1 MSNTPPIRVFISGAC
16 AGLAEVRQALGTHPE
31 IEIVGTAVEPARA
44 AQKLAASNAQVILHG
59 SSRGDRLPAEDVE
72 AIRQAT
78 AAPIVLVTSGS
89 ANGVLREALAAGVHD
104 VVLLPQLTDALVFT
118 IRRTEVMA
126 SGRQQQS
133 ATSQVARIGADG
145 KILTVFSPKGG
156 VGKTTMA
163 CALATAFARR
173 KGYRVLLVDLD
184 LQFGDCAIMMG
195 VEPEKTIYDIV
206 MTAGDLDPDK
216 LTGYVA
222 AHPSGVHIVPAPVRP
237 EDAELVAEDRV
248 AHLLEVA
255 KEAYDV
261 IVVDTPT
268 HFHATTLA
276 TLDRTDKL
284 VLLASLDIP
293 SVKNVKL
300 TLQTLGLLHYPG
312 ERINV
317 VLNRP
322 HAKAEIKRPEIERAL
337 DMKALA
343 EVPYDR
349 EVAVA
354 VNRGVPMPMSAPR
367 SDVTKAVTSLADAL
381 VPDRRTAGRRSK
393 DAVPAAEA
401 VEKAPKK
408 RQSIL
413 KRKAA

>member
-1 MSNTPPIRVFISGAC
+1 MTNPPPIRVFISGAC

-59 SSRGDRLPAEDVE
+59 SSRGDRLPIEDVE

-78 AAPIVLVTSGS
+78 AAPIILVTSGS
-89 ANGVLREALAAGVHD
+89 ANGLLQEALTNGVHD

-118 IRRTEVMA
+118 IRRTHVMA
-126 SGRQQQS
+126 SGRTQQ
-133 ATSQVARIGADG
+133 AGGALARLGVDG
-145 KILTVFSPKGG
+145 KIVTVFSPKGG
-156 VGKTTMA
+156 TGKTTLA
-163 CALATAFARR
+163 CAIATTFARR
-173 KGYRVLLVDLD
+173 QRRVLLVDLD

-195 VEPEKTIYDIV
+195 VEPEKTIYDVV
-206 MTAGDLDPDK
+206 MTAGDLDPEK
-216 LTGYVA
+216 LTGYVS

-261 IVVDTPT
+261 VVVDTPN

-322 HAKAEIKRPEIERAL
+322 HAKAEIKRPEVERAL
-337 DMKALA
+337 DMKAVT
-343 EVPYDR
+343 EVPHDR

-367 SDVTKAVTSLADAL
+367 SDVTKAVGQLADAL
-381 VPDRRTAGRRSK
+381 VPERKQGTRR
-393 DAVPAAEA
+393 AAEA
-401 VEKAPKK
+401 AAAGEEKSAKK
-408 RQSIL
+408 QRQSIL

>member
-1 MSNTPPIRVFISGAC
+1 
-16 AGLAEVRQALGTHPE
+16 
-31 IEIVGTAVEPARA
+31 
-44 AQKLAASNAQVILHG
+44 
-59 SSRGDRLPAEDVE
+59 
-72 AIRQAT
+72 
-78 AAPIVLVTSGS
+78 VLS
-89 ANGVLREALAAGVHD
+89 
-104 VVLLPQLTDALVFT
+104 
-118 IRRTEVMA
+118 

-133 ATSQVARIGADG
+133 ASSQVARIGADG

-206 MTAGDLDPDK
+206 MTAGDLDPEK
-216 LTGYVA
+216 LTGYVS

-255 KEAYDV
+255 KQAYDV

-322 HAKAEIKRPEIERAL
+322 HAKAEIKRPEVERAL
-337 DMKALA
+337 DMKAVA
-343 EVPYDR
+343 EMPYDR

-367 SDVTKAVTSLADAL
+367 SDVTKAVGQLADAL
-381 VPDRRTAGRRSK
+381 VPERNRGRRTGPVEAAPAG
-393 DAVPAAEA
+393 VEEQPA
-401 VEKAPKK
+401 KK
-408 RQSIL
+408 QRQSIL

>member
-1 MSNTPPIRVFISGAC
+1 
-16 AGLAEVRQALGTHPE
+16 
-31 IEIVGTAVEPARA
+31 
-44 AQKLAASNAQVILHG
+44 
-59 SSRGDRLPAEDVE
+59 
-72 AIRQAT
+72 
-78 AAPIVLVTSGS
+78 
-89 ANGVLREALAAGVHD
+89 
-104 VVLLPQLTDALVFT
+104 
-118 IRRTEVMA
+118 
-126 SGRQQQS
+126 
-133 ATSQVARIGADG
+133 
-145 KILTVFSPKGG
+145 
-156 VGKTTMA
+156 
-163 CALATAFARR
+163 
-173 KGYRVLLVDLD
+173 
-184 LQFGDCAIMMG
+184 MG

-206 MTAGDLDPDK
+206 MTAGDLDPEK
-216 LTGYVA
+216 LTGYVS

-261 IVVDTPT
+261 IVVDTPN

-322 HAKAEIKRPEIERAL
+322 HAKTEIKRPEVERAL
-337 DMKALA
+337 DMKALC

-367 SDVTKAVTSLADAL
+367 SDVTKAVGQLADAL
-381 VPDRRTAGRRSK
+381 VPERKQGTRR
-393 DAVPAAEA
+393 AAEA
-401 VEKAPKK
+401 AAAGEEKSAKK
-408 RQSIL
+408 QRQSIL